1 MMIFSTTILLQ
12 EPRWLVYCLFAF
24 ANLIIRY
31 PSTLWLNDA
40 MEFCGCQWLQI
51 VATQNRI
58 LTKILFAA
66 DKSKT
71 DGLNRRF
78 CVSFGGAEGS

>member
-1 MMIFSTTILLQ
+1 
-12 EPRWLVYCLFAF
+12 
-24 ANLIIRY
+24 
-31 PSTLWLNDA
+31 

-51 VATQNRI
+51 AATQNRI

-78 CVSFGGAEGS
+78 CVGFGGAEGS